1 MEGGKWK
8 WRGRGGEGGGGELHT
23 ERFLKHIDAVD
34 FVQGVPDHDLT
45 TLVGRAC
52 RVVGDQ

>member
-1 MEGGKWK
+1 VESGIEEGGNWK
-8 WRGRGGEGGGGELHT
+8 WVEGVLHT

-34 FVQGVPDHDLT
+34 LVQRVPDHDLA
-45 TLVGRAC
+45 TLVGRAW